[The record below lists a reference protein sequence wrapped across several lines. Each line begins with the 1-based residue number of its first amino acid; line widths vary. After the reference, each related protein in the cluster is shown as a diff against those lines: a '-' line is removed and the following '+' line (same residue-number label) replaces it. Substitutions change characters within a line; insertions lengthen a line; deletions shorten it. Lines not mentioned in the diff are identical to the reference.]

1 MGLNPDAGSHDPLRA
16 YLRQIGQVPLLTR
29 GGEVAIAKRMEA
41 GDFVV
46 FQAIVRSP
54 IGLAELRRIREALR
68 TGAVTAKDTTQNS
81 GDEGPDWE
89 VAERRRV
96 VRLLGSVIRMAE
108 SGIARADASPERGT
122 RGAGAHDR
130 PRSDGQAKML
140 DAWVSMH
147 FKKKVIDSIVGKLHE
162 RIQECERGPAA
173 RRGARPS
180 TQREAKELRA
190 TCAMIAEGERLGRLA
205 RAELVR
211 ANLRLVIAIAK
222 KHANRGVMFVD
233 LIQEG
238 NIGLMRAAEKFEYRR
253 GYKFSTYATWW
264 VRQGVTRAIADQS
277 RTIRTP
283 VHTFELIGKIAR
295 MSRSFVQEYGREPT
309 QEEIATAMQIAVSQ
323 VIAARRSAK
332 DAVSLQAPVRED
344 ESLHLGDTLE
354 DASVASPLE
363 AAMSTRLT
371 EQTARLLEG
380 LTPRE
385 AEVIR
390 LRYGIGGTTEHTLE
404 EVGDRFSVTRERIRQ
419 IEAKALERIRR
430 RPQTKECRTLLDG

>member
-1 MGLNPDAGSHDPLRA
+1 
-16 YLRQIGQVPLLTR
+16 
-29 GGEVAIAKRMEA
+29 VA
-41 GDFVV
+41 
-46 FQAIVRSP
+46 
-54 IGLAELRRIREALR
+54 L
-68 TGAVTAKDTTQNS
+68 
-81 GDEGPDWE
+81 
-89 VAERRRV
+89 
-96 VRLLGSVIRMAE
+96 
-108 SGIARADASPERGT
+108 
-122 RGAGAHDR
+122 
-130 PRSDGQAKML
+130 
-140 DAWVSMH
+140 
-147 FKKKVIDSIVGKLHE
+147 
-162 RIQECERGPAA
+162 A
-173 RRGARPS
+173 RRAGKHS
-180 TQREAKELRA
+180 TDREAKALRA
-190 TCAMIAEGERLGRLA
+190 TCAMIAEGERLGRIA

-309 QEEIATAMQIAVSQ
+309 QEEIAAEMQIAVSQ
-323 VIAARRSAK
+323 VIAAKRSSK

-344 ESLHLGDTLE
+344 DSLHLGDTLE

-430 RPQTKECRTLLDG
+430 RPQTKECRSLLDG